1 MQHYPEALA
10 ISGSDFIVQ
19 GSNNGKGGGKGAF
32 IRRKS
37 AHSMRSLAESLGV
50 SPATVSRAL
59 RNQSSISAP
68 VRATIIGE
76 ARKRG
81 VLAPHS
87 RNVAVLIPPTDRKLS
102 INTLL
107 YMNALFRESEKRGF
121 RLDFIPANQSEPLN
135 ERIVSGVISLDFLL
149 DFGHRFGEYWSS
161 LPFVCVNES
170 SSILEGSVSVCP
182 DEKRAVEAAVDLL
195 AEHGHSRIALLFMGR
210 RNVYS
215 TALRLNA
222 FRSRIAAR
230 SCTGTILSASEPDE
244 FCGAG
249 FEAVSEWILK
259 NHHTGVVCCGKECF
273 RRWKPFLDARKL
285 SCPRDLE
292 IVAWM
297 FPDGPDAF
305 PQIHAVVQQFEEQ
318 IRCAV
323 LLLEKKIRGGTCSNL
338 LVENRIFVRGE

>member
-1 MQHYPEALA
+1 M
-10 ISGSDFIVQ
+10 
-19 GSNNGKGGGKGAF
+19 
-32 IRRKS
+32 RRKS

-121 RLDFIPANQSEPLN
+121 RLDFIPANQSELLN

-170 SSILEGSVSVCP
+170 SSILEGSVSVCS
-182 DEKRAVEAAVDLL
+182 
-195 AEHGHSRIALLFMGR
+195 G
-210 RNVYS
+210 
-215 TALRLNA
+215 
-222 FRSRIAAR
+222 
-230 SCTGTILSASEPDE
+230 
-244 FCGAG
+244 
-249 FEAVSEWILK
+249 
-259 NHHTGVVCCGKECF
+259 
-273 RRWKPFLDARKL
+273 
-285 SCPRDLE
+285 
-292 IVAWM
+292 
-297 FPDGPDAF
+297 
-305 PQIHAVVQQFEEQ
+305 
-318 IRCAV
+318 
-323 LLLEKKIRGGTCSNL
+323 
-338 LVENRIFVRGE
+338 